1 MFKSFFQKFVWKYYF
16 ILSSCGPLLFL
27 KTFKPSPRYNPMSS
41 LLYLFESWW
50 SKKLPT
56 SSHTSTPSYA
66 TIVSSNNPLYFL
78 SMLVDC
84 LKVKTSK
91 KFQFKVFVYLTC
103 TKRYE
108 GHLDLCIQYMFLL
121 ELMVALLSLSC
132 YVCWFLISCWACNCS

>member
-27 KTFKPSPRYNPMSS
+27 KTFKPSPRYNPTSS

-108 GHLDLCIQYMFLL
+108 GHLDLCIQLHVLAWTDGCAFVTFLL
-121 ELMVALLSLSC
+121 RM
-132 YVCWFLISCWACNCS
+132 LILDFMLGMQL